1 MLFCFSLLLFVV
13 MIYVIAF
20 VIIYKVEQTCPV
32 LYSVMIWLQKKWGV
46 GQAKKV
52 R

>member
-13 MIYVIAF
+13 MIYVIGF
-20 VIIYKVEQTCPV
+20 VIIYKVEQTSPV
-32 LYSVMIWLQKKWGV
+32 VYSVLIWLYNMGGGSGKMT
-46 GQAKKV
+46 